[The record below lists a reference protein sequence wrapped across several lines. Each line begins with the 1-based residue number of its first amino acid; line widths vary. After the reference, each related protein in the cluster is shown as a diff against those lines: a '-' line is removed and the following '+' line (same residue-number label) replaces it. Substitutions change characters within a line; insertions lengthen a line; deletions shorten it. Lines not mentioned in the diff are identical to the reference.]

1 MIARQPDIYLF
12 DDTFSALDTRT
23 DAKLRAALAKETKGK
38 TVIIVAQRVSSIMHA
53 DTIIVLDG
61 GEIIAKGTHD
71 ELMQSSAVYQEIAQ
85 SQLSQQEL
93 KEDV

>member
-1 MIARQPDIYLF
+1 
-12 DDTFSALDTRT
+12 
-23 DAKLRAALAKETKGK
+23 
-38 TVIIVAQRVSSIMHA
+38 MHA